1 MILGRVTILLDGR
14 VVVVVVIVVVVVVAG
29 DSYDGG
35 AGTRGCGAASGCCG
49 LGESGAGGFAIFS
62 RKFEVMGLVCCRLQ
76 YSSR

>member
-1 MILGRVTILLDGR
+1 M
-14 VVVVVVIVVVVVVAG
+14 VVIVAVVG
-29 DSYDGG
+29 GGGNSDDGG
-35 AGTRGCGAASGCCG
+35 AGTRGCAAASGCCG